1 MYIFKHSADIIA
13 YLQRQRKA
21 GSKSGFVP
29 TMGALHQGHLSLID
43 KAKSETDMVVCSI
56 FVNPTQFNDPR
67 DYAMYPKSVENDV
80 LMLERAECNVLFL
93 PDVLEI
99 YPPGVNTK
107 KHYALGELES
117 VLEGKYRPGHF
128 QGVCRV
134 MDRLMDIIKPDVLF
148 LGQKDFQQC
157 MIIKKLFS
165 LLEIKSGIEICPIE
179 REVDGLAMS
188 SRNRR
193 LDPTEREK
201 ATGICKT
208 LSFVKENIHSG
219 NLDKLI
225 EEARQILLSHDFKID
240 YIEAATVDRLQS
252 ISSWDGKTEIV
263 VLVAAYM
270 GEVRLID
277 NIVITA

>member
-1 MYIFKHSADIIA
+1 MYIFKYSSDIVA
-13 YLQRQRKA
+13 YLQRYRKK
-21 GSKSGFVP
+21 GRKFGFVP

-43 KAKSETDMVVCSI
+43 KAKSETDTVICSI

-67 DYAMYPKSVENDV
+67 DYALYPKSVESDV
-80 LMLERAECNVLFL
+80 LMLEHANCDVLFL
-93 PDVLEI
+93 PDVDEV
-99 YPPGVNTK
+99 YPPGVDTK
-107 KHYALGELES
+107 KHYGLGELES

-157 MIIKKLFS
+157 LIIKKLFS
-165 LLEIKSGIEICPIE
+165 LLEIKSGIVICPIE

-193 LDPTEREK
+193 LDPTERER
-201 ATGICKT
+201 ATGIFKA
-208 LSFVKENIHSG
+208 LSFVKENIRPG

-225 EEARQILLSHDFKID
+225 EEAGQILLSHGFKID
-240 YIEAATVDRLQS
+240 YIETATLERLQP
-252 ISSWDGKTEIV
+252 IRSWDGKTEIV
-263 VLVAAYM
+263 VLIAAFM
-270 GEVRLID
+270 GEIRLID
-277 NIVITA
+277 NVVITA